1 MTFIIGLIIPALSY
15 IFQSYPRF
23 FNKYFGVDVWSRM
36 IEADYFRKN
45 HHKVPVQK
53 ISDGFILE
61 GYLDYPPA
69 MPWML
74 SFIPR
79 RKLLE
84 IQGFIAPVFDIIQ
97 NYIVFLITLQ
107 LTNNLYTAVLSQIIY
122 ATIPLT
128 VLENSYLTP
137 RSLGYLNFTLAFYPL
152 LLYSLVPKPPYLI
165 FGLFFLTLLFFTHKF
180 ALQSFLFISIFL
192 SIITRNPFYIL
203 IFLAGMALA
212 MVISRGYYL
221 RVLNGHISNILF
233 WVKNYKY
240 RFSHQVRGLTLPKK
254 NDLVGKIYSAM
265 GTFPPLA
272 LIGTNL
278 WITIPLILF
287 AVTKFHLPVN
297 IPSGRYSLT
306 DPLMLMVY
314 VWIVFFYIFSITVLS
329 IKKLTPI
336 GEGQRYMEMSLAPI
350 AIISAIAFFVF
361 IDSPYKNLVIV
372 LYAAILT
379 INLSLT
385 IFLQLKGIIED
396 KNRSMT
402 SDMDD
407 IFRFI
412 NKLKPQPRIL
422 CIPHQ
427 ITTMILYNT
436 KAKVLV
442 EIQAGDLRRI
452 DDVFPVIQ
460 KPVSEIAQKYD
471 LNILVLKK
479 DYAQSS
485 ELKLD
490 KKSLLLETE
499 TAQIFKI

>member
-1 MTFIIGLIIPALSY
+1 MIFLLGLIIPLLSY
-15 IFQSYPRF
+15 LFQIYPRF

-45 HHKVPVQK
+45 HHKIPMKK
-53 ISDGFILE
+53 IQDGFILD

-69 MPWML
+69 LPWML
-74 SFIPR
+74 SFIPKG
-79 RKLLE
+79 KLLK
-84 IQGFIAPVFDIIQ
+84 IQGFIAPIFDVIQ

-107 LTNNLYTAVLSQIIY
+107 LTNNIWAAVLAQAIY

-152 LLYSLVPKPPYLI
+152 LLYSLVPKPLYLI
-165 FGLFFLTLLFFTHKF
+165 FGLFFLLLLFLTHKF

-192 SIITRNPFYIL
+192 SIITKNSFYIL
-203 IFLAGMALA
+203 IFFTGMAIA
-212 MVISRGYYL
+212 IVVSKGYYF
-221 RVLNGHISNILF
+221 RILNGHISNILF

-254 NDLVGKIYSAM
+254 KDLVGKIYSAM
-265 GTFPPLA
+265 TVSPPLA

-278 WITIPLILF
+278 WIIIPLFLF
-287 AVTKFHLPVN
+287 MVFKFHLSIE
-297 IPSGRYSLT
+297 IPLDPYSLR

-314 VWIVFFYIFSITVLS
+314 VWIVFFYIFSIAVLS
-329 IKKLTPI
+329 IKQLTPI
-336 GEGQRYMEMSLAPI
+336 GEGQRYMEMSLAPV

-361 IDSPYKNLVIV
+361 LNSPYKNIVIV
-372 LYAAILT
+372 LYSIILLT
-379 INLSLT
+379 NLFLA
-385 IFLQLKGIIED
+385 IFLQIKGIIED

-402 SDMDD
+402 KDMTDV
-407 IFRFI
+407 FKYI
-412 NKLKPQPRIL
+412 NKMHPKPRIL

-427 ITTMILYNT
+427 ITTMIVYNT

-442 EIQAGDLRRI
+442 EIQAGDLRRV
-452 DDVFPVIQ
+452 DDVFPVLQ
-460 KPVSEIAQKYD
+460 KPIQEIAKKYK
-471 LNILVLKK
+471 LNILVIKK
-479 DYAQSS
+479 DYVKPS
-485 ELKLD
+485 ELNLD
-490 KKSLLLETE
+490 MRSLLFETE

>member
-1 MTFIIGLIIPALSY
+1 MAFIIGLIIPALSC
-15 IFQSYPRF
+15 IFQIYPRF

-45 HHKVPVQK
+45 HHMIPMKK

-69 MPWML
+69 LPWML

-79 RKLLE
+79 GKLLK
-84 IQGFIAPVFDIIQ
+84 IQGYIAPVFDIIQ

-107 LTNNLYTAVLSQIIY
+107 LTNNIYAAILSQIIY

-152 LLYSLVPKPPYLI
+152 LLYALVPKLPYLI

-192 SIITRNPFYIL
+192 SFITRNPFYIL
-203 IFLAGMALA
+203 IFLTGMALA
-212 MVISRGYYL
+212 IVISKGYYL

-240 RFSHQVRGLTLPKK
+240 RFSHQVRGLTPSKK
-254 NDLVGKIYSAM
+254 KDFVGKIYSAL
-265 GTFPPLA
+265 GAFPPLA

-278 WITIPLILF
+278 WISIPLILF
-287 AVTKFHLPVN
+287 AITKFHLPVS
-297 IPSGRYSLT
+297 IPYGRYSLT

-314 VWIVFFYIFSITVLS
+314 VWIVFFYIFSIAVLS
-329 IKKLTPI
+329 IKQLTPI

-350 AIISAIAFFVF
+350 AVISAITFFVF
-361 IDSPYKNLVIV
+361 LNSPYKNLIIV
-372 LYAAILT
+372 LYAVILLV
-379 INLSLT
+379 NLFLS
-385 IFLQLKGIIED
+385 IFLQIKGIIED
-396 KNRSMT
+396 KNRSLT
-402 SDMDD
+402 SDMVEV
-407 IFRFI
+407 FEFI
-412 NKLKPQPRIL
+412 NKIKPIPRIL

-427 ITTMILYNT
+427 ITTMLVYNT

-452 DDVFPVIQ
+452 DDVFPVIK
-460 KPVSEIAQKYD
+460 KPTSEIAKKYN
-471 LNILVLKK
+471 LNMLVIKK
-479 DYAQSS
+479 DYVTTS
-485 ELKLD
+485 ELKLN

-499 TAQIFKI
+499 TIQIFKI

>member
-1 MTFIIGLIIPALSY
+1 MTFLIGLIIPVLSY

-36 IEADYFRKN
+36 IETDYIRRN
-45 HHKVPVQK
+45 GHKVPMQK
-53 ISDGFILE
+53 ISGGFILD

-74 SFIPR
+74 SFIPKD
-79 RKLLE
+79 KLLK
-84 IQGFIAPVFDIIQ
+84 IQGFIAPLFDIVQ
-97 NYIVFLITLQ
+97 NYIVFLITFQ
-107 LTNNLYTAVLSQIIY
+107 LTNNLYAAILSQIIY

-152 LLYSLVPKPPYLI
+152 LLYSLVPKLPYLI

-180 ALQSFLFISIFL
+180 ALQSLLFINIFL
-192 SIITRNPFYIL
+192 SIITGNPFYTL
-203 IFLAGMALA
+203 LFFFGMAIA
-212 MVISRGYYL
+212 IIISKGYYL
-221 RVLNGHISNILF
+221 RILNGHISNILF

-240 RFSHQVRGLTLPKK
+240 RFSHQVRGFVSPKK
-254 NDLVGKIYSAM
+254 KDLVQKIYSAL
-265 GTFPPLA
+265 GAFPPIA

-278 WITIPLILF
+278 WIIIPLFLF
-287 AVTKFHLPVN
+287 AITQINLPIN
-297 IPSGRYSLT
+297 ISAGPYSLNN
-306 DPLMLMVY
+306 PLMIMVY
-314 VWIVFFYIFSITVLS
+314 IWIFFFYIFSIAVLS
-329 IKKLTPI
+329 IKQLTPI

-361 IDSPYKNLVIV
+361 INSPYKILVIL
-372 LYAAILT
+372 LYLGILI
-379 INLSLT
+379 INLFLT

-402 SDMDD
+402 KDMDEV
-407 IFRFI
+407 FKFI
-412 NKLKPQPRIL
+412 NKLRPAPRIL

-427 ITTMILYNT
+427 ITTMIVYNT

-442 EIQAGDLRRI
+442 EIQAGDLRRV
-452 DDVFPVIQ
+452 DDVFPIIR
-460 KPVSEIAQKYD
+460 KPVKEIAKKYD
-471 LNILVLKK
+471 LNTLVIKK
-479 DYAQSS
+479 DYVTAD
-485 ELKLD
+485 ELNMD

-499 TAQIFKI
+499 TIQVFKI